1 MSVFQDWKYNKGN
14 LKAQLVLA
22 MFRLAQLA
30 NRHIIIALVLCIYLG
45 FYHVVVEWILG
56 IELPRKLKA
65 GKGLV
70 IYHGQALVLNQGVVL
85 GEHCILRNSTTIGHK
100 KTADGGFSACPVI
113 GNRVDIGANVVIIGD
128 ISIGDNAII
137 GAGAVVVKS
146 IPANCVVAGNPAKI
160 IKQF

>member
-1 MSVFQDWKYNKGN
+1 MSIFQDWKYNKGN

-22 MFRLAQLA
+22 MFRFAQLA
-30 NRHIIIALVLCIYLG
+30 NRHIAIAVLLCLYLV
-45 FYHVVVEWILG
+45 FYHLFVEWILG

-70 IYHGQALVLNQGVVL
+70 IYHAQALVLNQGVVL
-85 GEHCILRNSTTIGHK
+85 GAHCVLRNSTTIGHK
-100 KTADGGFSACPVI
+100 KTSNGGYSNCPVI
-113 GNRVDIGANVVIIGD
+113 GNNVDIGANVVIIGD

-137 GAGAVVVKS
+137 GAGSVVVKS
-146 IPANCVVAGNPAKI
+146 VPAHCVVAGNPAKI